1 MESGKPSRKNHPRF
15 TRPRFEHRSSR
26 PQQLNMT
33 SALDNYATEAGGAS
47 RAEEV
52 TKQSIRKKVW
62 DILEKN
68 DLAHF
73 PRPVY
78 GRIPNFKGSQEAA
91 QRLSELNIFKT
102 SSSIKVNPDK
112 PQEGVRF
119 LALELA
125 NALVVLSCST
135 AEDWE
140 IEVRIS
146 ARKSVLVPIPRLRSG
161 LFHQVDPPP
170 GTSKQDLKMAASR
183 QGLEQWGR
191 PVGLDSNIKIDLV
204 VLGSVA
210 VSKEAVEQLNTTNAL
225 ASYATEAG
233 YRIGKGEGYADLE
246 FAMLMKMGAVNQDT
260 VVVTTVHDVQ
270 VFDQLPKQIF
280 KEHDVPVD
288 IIVTPTQ
295 VIEVSP
301 RLPKPPGIIWSIL
314 SNRRL
319 NDIPILVTLRDMEIA
334 EGKDCTLKEVDS
346 DVEERPR
353 FNDRREKRFREP
365 KKRRPRFTRATE
377 EDKEH
382 GQYGDEKQGDDKQG
396 NRPSRTFRRR
406 RVSRKLSKTEEGDGD
421 CKAETDG
428 NEEEVIKKVVQK
440 RPVRLRPRPTIEFSL
455 RVGNIASDVRVRDL
469 KSALADR
476 GVKPSDITWR
486 GHRGFAF
493 LHFAK
498 IAGAEANAPIA
509 VDSIM
514 ASLQD
519 LKIGQDGEG
528 EILKIEPAKPITRIE
543 VTDISSV

>member
-1 MESGKPSRKNHPRF
+1 MHGENSDTFFINIVFLFYFYK
-15 TRPRFEHRSSR
+15 
-26 PQQLNMT
+26 
-33 SALDNYATEAGGAS
+33 
-47 RAEEV
+47 AEEV

-91 QRLSELNIFKT
+91 QRLSELNIFK
-102 SSSIKVNPDK
+102 SSSSVKVNPDK

-119 LALELA
+119 LALE
-125 NALVVLSCST
+125 
-135 AEDWE
+135 
-140 IEVRIS
+140 

-191 PVGLDSNIKIDLV
+191 PVGLNSNIKIDLV

-210 VSKEAVEQLNTTNAL
+210 VSKE
-225 ASYATEAG
+225 G

-288 IIVTPTQ
+288 VIVTPTQ

-365 KKRRPRFTRATE
+365 KKRQPRFTRATE

-382 GQYGDEKQGDDKQG
+382 VQSGDEKQGDNKQG

-421 CKAETDG
+421 CKTETDG
-428 NEEEVIKKVVQK
+428 NEEEVIKKVVRK
-440 RPVRLRPRPTIEFSL
+440 RPIRLRQRPAIEFSL